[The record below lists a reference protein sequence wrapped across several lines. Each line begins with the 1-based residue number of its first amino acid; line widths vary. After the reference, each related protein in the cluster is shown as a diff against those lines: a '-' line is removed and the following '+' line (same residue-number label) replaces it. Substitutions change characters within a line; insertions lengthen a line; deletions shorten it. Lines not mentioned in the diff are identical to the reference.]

1 MAGGSRRDQGQPGR
15 HREFHNIQGY
25 TERLCLKIS
34 KLLINI
40 TKISFNL
47 LKKTSRG
54 QEAMKLGGGHVRG
67 TQEKLEKKMGSGYD
81 CIALYTC
88 MKFSKK

>member
-25 TERLCLKIS
+25 TERLGLKIS

-47 LKKTSRG
+47 LKKT
-54 QEAMKLGGGHVRG
+54 
-67 TQEKLEKKMGSGYD
+67 
-81 CIALYTC
+81 
-88 MKFSKK
+88 